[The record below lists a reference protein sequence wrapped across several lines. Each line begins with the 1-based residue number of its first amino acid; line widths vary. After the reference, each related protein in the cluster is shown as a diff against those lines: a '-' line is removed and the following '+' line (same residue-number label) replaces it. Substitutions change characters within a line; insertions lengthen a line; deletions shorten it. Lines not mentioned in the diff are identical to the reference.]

1 MSDPRVDASLERAIA
16 GALRSTIHDHGP
28 ITLALV
34 TSAVKRIVGNLA
46 NAREDVPDASGTPRR
61 ERGTAQPERPSPKG

>member
-1 MSDPRVDASLERAIA
+1 MTDPSGEAGRLERAIA
-16 GALRSTIHDHGP
+16 GALRATIHDHGP

-46 NAREDVPDASGTPRR
+46 NVRQGAPSSTRRR
-61 ERGTAQPERPSPKG
+61 ERGA

>member
-1 MSDPRVDASLERAIA
+1 MSDPSADASGLERAIA
-16 GALRSTIHDHGP
+16 GALRGTIHDHGP

-46 NAREDVPDASGTPRR
+46 NMRQDEPAVASGTRRR
-61 ERGTAQPERPSPKG
+61 ERGA